1 MKRENKTTQA
11 EGLKP
16 RKRGFA
22 ADMFRRYL
30 SFVNHPIYFRHF
42 YGVNRE
48 RMPEDGAPTVLVS
61 NHQNCLIDPLA
72 LVFLLSDRKPRF
84 LARASVFQ
92 NPILNK
98 VIRGL
103 GALPTYRAR
112 VDGIKGVAKNKGT
125 LEEVAKALSHGE
137 TVVLY
142 PEGQHQNKRWLGAFS
157 QAYLKMAFGAAE
169 EANFEREVYVM
180 PTANHYSHYR
190 LPREDAM
197 ILFGEPIAL
206 SPYYEEYKE
215 HPREVMS
222 RVNELVRGQIETMM
236 LNVEDLD
243 HYKEIDFLRTGSFG
257 RKWAADR
264 GLKADYLPEKLEADK
279 ALVGALKRASEANP
293 EEMNEL
299 FGRVK
304 KVSNKIKKL
313 GIREWLFEEQRGVGG
328 LLLRVVA
335 MIVGLPLF
343 ATAIAITWPVFLLPL
358 LVNNLFVKDRQF
370 RGSINLAVTLLVTY
384 PLCGLV
390 PVVVMLC
397 GGAWLKAAAYLVAF
411 PLLLIFASNYLR
423 WGKKVLG
430 YARFV
435 LAKPKDIKALAK
447 ERVRLYVELRKALAA
462 AEKKAE

>member
-1 MKRENKTTQA
+1 
-11 EGLKP
+11 
-16 RKRGFA
+16 
-22 ADMFRRYL
+22 MFRDYL
-30 SFVNHPIYFRHF
+30 SLVSHPMYFRHF
-42 YGVNRE
+42 YSPGRE
-48 RMPEDGAPTVLVS
+48 RMPEDGNPTVLVS

-190 LPREDAM
+190 LPREDMM
-197 ILFGEPIAL
+197 IAFGEPIAL
-206 SPYYEEYKE
+206 SPYYEEFKE
-215 HPREVMS
+215 NPREVMS
-222 RVNELVRGQIETMM
+222 KVNDLVRGQIEHLM

-243 HYKEIDFLRTGSFG
+243 HYKEIDFLRTGSYG
-257 RKWAADR
+257 DR
-264 GLKADYLPEKLEADK
+264 FAQKHSYRADYLPERLSSDK
-279 ALVGALKRASEANP
+279 QLVARLKRATESQP
-293 EEMNEL
+293 ERMEGIFEQVRKL
-299 FGRVK
+299 SKG
-304 KVSNKIKKL
+304 IHKL
-313 GIREWLFEEQRGVGG
+313 GIREWLFERKRGIGALALFALG
-328 LLLRVVA
+328 ML
-335 MIVGLPLF
+335 IGLPLF
-343 ATAIAITWPVFLLPL
+343 VVALAATWLVFLAPL
-358 LVNNLFVKDRQF
+358 LVNRLAIRDRQF
-370 RGSINLAVTLLVTY
+370 WGSINLAATLLVTY
-384 PLCGLV
+384 PLCGIVTPIVL
-390 PVVVMLC
+390 LC
-397 GGAWLKAAAYLVAF
+397 CGHWAVALGWFVAF
-411 PLLLIFASNYLR
+411 PFAVIFASNYMR
-423 WGKKVLG
+423 WATKLFG

-435 LAKPKDIKALAK
+435 FAKGTQISHLASLRQRVYK
-447 ERVRLYVELRKALAA
+447 ELDEVVDVES
-462 AEKKAE
+462 